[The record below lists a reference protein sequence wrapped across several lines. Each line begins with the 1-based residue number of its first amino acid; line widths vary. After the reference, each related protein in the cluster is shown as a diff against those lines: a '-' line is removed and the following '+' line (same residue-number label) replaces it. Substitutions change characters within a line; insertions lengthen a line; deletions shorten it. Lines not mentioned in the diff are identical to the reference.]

1 MGRMRVESA
10 TPCPHCGSRWV
21 RSNGSSRGKARRRCG
36 DCGKSVGDTYG
47 TAMYHLHTSAAE
59 VGRTLLILMRR
70 GSLRAT
76 EEISGHK
83 WETVKDW
90 LLRAHAHSDA
100 LNEALV
106 KDLELDE
113 VEVDAFWSFVANAI
127 HALQTGQ
134 VRHRTWALTHR
145 NAAASPP
152 ERMSPGPPPPPSPPR
167 SAKPTRTRAAAA
179 GDA

>member
-1 MGRMRVESA
+1 MGRKRVESA
-10 TPCPHCGSRWV
+10 TPCPHCGSTWV

-47 TAMYHLHTSAAE
+47 TAMYRLHTPAAE
-59 VGRTLLILMRR
+59 VARTLLILMRR
-70 GSLRAT
+70 GSLHAT

-83 WETVKDW
+83 WETVKEW
-90 LLRAHAHSDA
+90 LLRANAHSEA

-134 VRHRTWALTHR
+134 VRHRTWALAHR

-152 ERMSPGPPPPPSPPR
+152 ERVNPSPSPSR
-167 SAKPTRTRAAAA
+167 SAKPTWQRAAAA